1 MYIYMEKSNNE
12 DELKD
17 YIYILLGT
25 CCRISNTISDLN
37 LKKHTGLFEWMRSEK
52 FTDILSIVKKVVN
65 NEYVEITSRSELPND
80 DFLADT
86 EIRSIHFRGNF
97 DEIFKRRSAR
107 FLNDIKSNNK
117 IVFIIDDYVYNV
129 TKENIE
135 EFKQYIEQ
143 VNPHCKYNILLVSPR
158 EKFNKITT
166 EKLYHE
172 LYDEAKYIEYLKKI
186 KFE

>member
-1 MYIYMEKSNNE
+1 METSNN
-12 DELKD
+12 DQGLND

-25 CCRISNTISDLN
+25 CCRISNTIINLN
-37 LKKHTGLFEWMRSEK
+37 LKKKTGLFEWMRSEK

-65 NEYVEITSRSELPND
+65 NEPVEITSRSELPND

-86 EIRSIHFRGNF
+86 EIRSTHCRGNF

-107 FLNDIKSNNK
+107 FLDDIKSNNK
-117 IVFIIDDYVYNV
+117 IVFIRDDYVYNV

-135 EFKQYIEQ
+135 EFKQYIEK
-143 VNPHCKYNILLVSPR
+143 VNPKCKYNILLLSPSD
-158 EKFNKITT
+158 KFNKITT
-166 EKLYHE
+166 DKLYHE
-172 LYDEAKYIEYLKKI
+172 LYKEVNYIEYLKQI